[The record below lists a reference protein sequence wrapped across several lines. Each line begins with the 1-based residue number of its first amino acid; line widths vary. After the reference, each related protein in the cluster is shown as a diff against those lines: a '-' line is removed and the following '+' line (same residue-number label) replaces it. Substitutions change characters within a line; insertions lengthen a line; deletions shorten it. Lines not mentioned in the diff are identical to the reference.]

1 MTCAS
6 YCEKIEELFDAII
19 QLADQVLPGNRK
31 EVNEYISYVWNH
43 VTVWVR
49 SIKREKGTEELRS
62 KFESHVTAEEA
73 RLHRNFE
80 DIMYDID
87 SYDTVKL
94 IAGNGRPEMV
104 IPQPHPFVSVR

>member
-1 MTCAS
+1 MTCTS

-19 QLADQVLPGNRK
+19 QLADQVLPENRK
-31 EVNEYISYVWNH
+31 EVNEYISCVWNH

-49 SIKREKGTEELRS
+49 SIKREAGTEELRN

-73 RLHRNFE
+73 RFHRNFE

-94 IAGNGRPEMV
+94 VAGNGRPELV
-104 IPQPHPFVSVR
+104 IP